1 MRHDIESRKQE
12 ILGWIDAKEPKAW
25 ICRQLVCRPDTL
37 NSFLKKWSVVYE
49 GAQGARGRDTDYTPT
64 KLPLEQFADRPY
76 MTSHKLKLRLYSDG
90 IKEPKCEMC
99 SIESWLGKP
108 LSMHLHHVDGNRFN
122 NNLDNL
128 QILCP
133 NCHTQTDTYAK
144 PLHKRQK

>member
-1 MRHDIESRKQE
+1 M
-12 ILGWIDAKEPKAW
+12 
-25 ICRQLVCRPDTL
+25 
-37 NSFLKKWSVVYE
+37 YE
-49 GAQGARGRDTDYTPT
+49 GAQGARGRDTDYTPS
-64 KLPLEQFADRPY
+64 KLPLELFVDRPY

-99 SIESWLGKP
+99 GIESWLGKP